1 MNTIPYPR
9 TERSPFKQRPVLDD
23 RELLARIRRGD
34 ESAFD
39 ALFREYYG
47 PLVGL
52 AESLLRRRAEAE
64 EVVQDVMFELWRRR
78 ETLAIDESW
87 RAYLFRAVRNRAL
100 NELRHERVAE
110 LAVPFVRGESSAGPT
125 ALAGLVAEE
134 LDDAIVRSVA
144 GLSAPVRDVFELSRK
159 SGLKYAEIASVLGIS
174 VKTVEA
180 RMGRALKEL
189 RERLAPWLPEGE
201 EAERRASGA

>member
-1 MNTIPYPR
+1 
-9 TERSPFKQRPVLDD
+9 VDD

-34 ESAFD
+34 KRAFD

-64 EVVQDVMFELWRRR
+64 EVVQDVMLELWRRR

-110 LAVPFVRGESSAGPT
+110 LAAPFVRGESSVSPT
-125 ALAGLVAEE
+125 AHAQVVAEE

-144 GLSAPVRDVFELSRK
+144 GLPEPVREVFELSRK
-159 SGLKYAEIASVLGIS
+159 NGLKYAEIANVLGIS

-189 RERLAPWLPEGE
+189 RERLAPWLPEPE
-201 EAERRASGA
+201 EA

>member
-1 MNTIPYPR
+1 MHTIPYTP

-52 AESLLRRRAEAE
+52 AESLLRRQAEAE
-64 EVVQDVMFELWRRR
+64 EVVQDVMLELWRRR

-110 LAVPFVRGESSAGPT
+110 LAAPFVRGESSVGPT
-125 ALAGLVAEE
+125 AHAQLVAEE
-134 LDDAIVRSVA
+134 LEGAIVRAVA
-144 GLSAPVRDVFELSRK
+144 GLSGPVREVFELSRRD
-159 SGLKYAEIASVLGIS
+159 GLKYAEIASVLGIS

-180 RMGRALKEL
+180 RMGKALKEL
-189 RERLAPWLPEGE
+189 RERLAPWLPESE
-201 EAERRASGA
+201 DA

>member
-1 MNTIPYPR
+1 
-9 TERSPFKQRPVLDD
+9 LDD
-23 RELLARIRRGD
+23 RELLARIRVGD

-39 ALFREYYG
+39 ALFREFYG

-64 EVVQDVMFELWRRR
+64 EVVQDVMLELWRRR

-110 LAVPFVRGESSAGPT
+110 LAVPFVRGESSAGAT

-134 LDDAIVRSVA
+134 LDEAIVRTVA
-144 GLSAPVRDVFELSRK
+144 GLPEPVREVFELSRK
-159 SGLKYAEIASVLGIS
+159 SGLKYSEIANVLGIS

-189 RERLAPWLPEGE
+189 RERLAPWLPESE
-201 EAERRASGA
+201 EA

>member
-1 MNTIPYPR
+1 MHTIPYIRP
-9 TERSPFKQRPVLDD
+9 ERPPLEHRPVVDD

-52 AESLLRRRAEAE
+52 AESLLRRQAEAE
-64 EVVQDVMFELWRRR
+64 EVVQDVMPELWRRR

-110 LAVPFVRGESSAGPT
+110 LAAPFVRGESSVGPT
-125 ALAGLVAEE
+125 AHAQLVAEE
-134 LDDAIVRSVA
+134 LEGAIVRAVA
-144 GLSAPVRDVFELSRK
+144 GLSGPVREVFELSRRD
-159 SGLKYAEIASVLGIS
+159 GLKYAEIASVLGIS

-180 RMGRALKEL
+180 RMGKALKEL
-189 RERLAPWLPEGE
+189 RERLAPWLPESE
-201 EAERRASGA
+201 DA

>member
-1 MNTIPYPR
+1 MHTIPYTP

-23 RELLARIRRGD
+23 RELLARIRLGD

-52 AESLLRRRAEAE
+52 AESLLRRQAEAE
-64 EVVQDVMFELWRRR
+64 EVVQDVMLELWRRR

-110 LAVPFVRGESSAGPT
+110 LAVPFVRGESSVGAT

-144 GLSAPVRDVFELSRK
+144 GLSEPVREVFELSRK
-159 SGLKYAEIASVLGIS
+159 SGLTYAEIARVLGIS

-180 RMGRALKEL
+180 RMGKALKEL
-189 RERLAPWLPEGE
+189 RERLAPWLPESE
-201 EAERRASGA
+201 EA

>member
-1 MNTIPYPR
+1 MHTIPYTP

-23 RELLARIRRGD
+23 RELLARIRLGD

-52 AESLLRRRAEAE
+52 AESLLRRQAEAE
-64 EVVQDVMFELWRRR
+64 EVVQDVMLELWRRR

-110 LAVPFVRGESSAGPT
+110 LAVPFVRGESSVRAT

-144 GLSAPVRDVFELSRK
+144 GLSEPVREVFELSRK
-159 SGLKYAEIASVLGIS
+159 SGLTYAEIARVLGIS

-189 RERLAPWLPEGE
+189 RERLAPWLPESE
-201 EAERRASGA
+201 EA